1 MTILID
7 VPSDARLGDA
17 PVQAQ
22 SGAGGLWYSY
32 EMEAARRRK
41 RKRDLEAAQAEA
53 ERIGDET
60 DREIALLMQESE
72 RKAEFRH
79 GVERLRAIVGQF
91 ADREAEAAMAER
103 VRVAL
108 ARAAAQ
114 QSVSSLLALQ
124 RELDRMLEEEEIAI
138 VMLLNEL

>member
-1 MTILID
+1 
-7 VPSDARLGDA
+7 
-17 PVQAQ
+17 
-22 SGAGGLWYSY
+22 
-32 EMEAARRRK
+32 MEAARRRK